1 MAWIFPESRKQYWQ
15 PGTRGVESRLHQSR
29 EQGEFNN
36 TYNRRFMKEEVP
48 YSGFESYFYNTAQDA
63 GEMNGDFDADG
74 HILKEECSVDFDS
87 SAREEAQL
95 NIFDNSQRNIQK
107 LFREIQDKIQLFFE

>member
-1 MAWIFPESRKQYWQ
+1 
-15 PGTRGVESRLHQSR
+15 
-29 EQGEFNN
+29 
-36 TYNRRFMKEEVP
+36 MKEEVP

-107 LFREIQDKIQLFFE
+107 LFREIQDKIQLFLSKRILGWKMCSLQSVLHGQNLSRQKFISIF